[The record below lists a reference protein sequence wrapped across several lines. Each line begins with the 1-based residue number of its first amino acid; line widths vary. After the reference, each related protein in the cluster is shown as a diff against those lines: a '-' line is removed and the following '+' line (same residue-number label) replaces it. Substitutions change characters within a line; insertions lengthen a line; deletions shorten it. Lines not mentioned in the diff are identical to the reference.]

1 MFKRSMPAVFRVYFT
16 LGALFLVLSITL
28 AACGTGAAPMA
39 PPSNTGSSGVSPVS
53 ERPSDQERGDE
64 SRRAE
69 SERLVIKTATL
80 RLVVENPAEKNN
92 AISRLADEAG
102 GWVVDSNVSKSTTY
116 DGRQIVQATIT
127 IRVPAEKLNDVLGK
141 IKAGVISV
149 EDDKVSGQ
157 DVTAAYID
165 TKSKLTN
172 LEATEVQL
180 RKIMDAAK
188 TTEETLSVYRE
199 LSRVRGEIEVAKGQ
213 IQFYEQSAAFSSITV
228 NLSSKPGE
236 RRPETL
242 AWNPLETV
250 RNAFD
255 TLVGVVK
262 SVLDSVIWLAI
273 LVGPFALVFGLPTL
287 LVLRRARRQTPAQA
301 PEPPQT
307 PEGS

>member
-1 MFKRSMPAVFRVYFT
+1 M
-16 LGALFLVLSITL
+16 
-28 AACGTGAAPMA
+28 AAGGGI
-39 PPSNTGSSGVSPVS
+39 SNTGGSGVSPIS
-53 ERPSDQERGDE
+53 DKPSDQERGDE
-64 SRRAE
+64 GKRAD
-69 SERLVIKTATL
+69 SDRLVIKTATL

-92 AISRLADEAG
+92 AISRLAEEAG
-102 GWVVDSNVSKSTTY
+102 GWVVDSNVSRSTTY

-127 IRVPAEKLNDVLGK
+127 IRVPVEKLNDVLEK

-149 EDDKVSGQ
+149 EDDKVTGQ
-157 DVTAAYID
+157 DVTAAYTD

-213 IQFYEQSAAFSSITV
+213 TQFYEQSAAFSSITV
-228 NLSSKPGE
+228 SLSSRPEE
-236 RRPETL
+236 RRTETL
-242 AWNPLETV
+242 AWNPSETV

-262 SVLDSVIWLAI
+262 SVLDGVIWLAI
-273 LVGPFALVFGLPTL
+273 LVGPFALVFGVPTL
-287 LVLRRARRQTPAQA
+287 LVLRRARRQTSAQS
-301 PEPPQT
+301 PEPPQP